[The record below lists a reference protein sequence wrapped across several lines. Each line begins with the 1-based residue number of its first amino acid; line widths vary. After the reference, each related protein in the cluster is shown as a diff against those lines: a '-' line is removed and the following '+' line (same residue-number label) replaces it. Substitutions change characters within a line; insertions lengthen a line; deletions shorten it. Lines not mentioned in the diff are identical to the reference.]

1 MDKQDICTN
10 KRYEMKFI
18 KLIIVALLI
27 FSCNNKK
34 QAQYVTVENNQTVS
48 QTEHPGKKLLETH
61 CYICHNPTMPEDQGR
76 IAPPMVAIKYHYI
89 NDETSKEEFIK
100 QIVAYTA
107 NPTEEKAKLFGAVRR
122 FGVMPKQQFP
132 EGVVEK
138 IADYMFDNDIE
149 EPEWFQDHMK
159 GKGPGNGKGK
169 GQGFGKGNGKG
180 QGFGKGQQNGKNFG
194 NANSIKS
201 AEDMGLEYAL
211 STKKVLGQN
220 LMGTIQKEGTL
231 AALNFCNIKAIPL
244 TDSMA
249 TKHNAIIK
257 RVSDKPRNPNNK
269 ANSEELT
276 YINQY
281 KKQVSLN
288 LEAKPTII
296 EKGEKVQ
303 FYYPITTNSMCLQCH
318 GDSNGVDPEV
328 RRKILSLYPKDM
340 AYDYTENQ
348 VRGIWSIEFDKP

>member
-10 KRYEMKFI
+10 KKNEMKFI
-18 KLIIVALLI
+18 KLIMVALLI

-34 QAQYVTVENNQTVS
+34 QAQYVTVENNQTAS
-48 QTEHPGKKLLETH
+48 QNEHPGKKLLETY

-89 NDETSKEEFIK
+89 NDDTTQEEFIK
-100 QIVAYTA
+100 QIVDYTV

-132 EGVVEK
+132 EGVIEK
-138 IADYMFDNDIE
+138 IADYMFDNAIE
-149 EPEWFQDHMK
+149 EPDWFQDHMK
-159 GKGPGNGKGK
+159 GKGFGNR
-169 GQGFGKGNGKG
+169 NGKG
-180 QGFGKGQQNGKNFG
+180 QGFGKGKGKGHQNGKNFG
-194 NANSIKS
+194 NANTPKS

-249 TKHNAIIK
+249 TKHHALIK

-288 LEAKPTII
+288 LEVKPSFSDLI
-296 EKGEKVQ
+296 
-303 FYYPITTNSMCLQCH
+303 F
-318 GDSNGVDPEV
+318 
-328 RRKILSLYPKDM
+328 
-340 AYDYTENQ
+340 
-348 VRGIWSIEFDKP
+348 

>member
-1 MDKQDICTN
+1 MN
-10 KRYEMKFI
+10 FI

-34 QAQYVTVENNQTVS
+34 QAQYVKVKNNQTVS
-48 QTEHPGKKLLETH
+48 QTEHPSKKLLETY
-61 CYICHNPTMPEDQGR
+61 CYICHNPTMPKGHGR

-89 NDETSKEEFIK
+89 NDDTTKEEFIK

-107 NPTEEKAKLFGAVRR
+107 NPTKEKAKLFGAVRR

-132 EGVVEK
+132 EGVIEK

-149 EPEWFQDHMK
+149 EPEWFRDHMK
-159 GKGPGNGKGK
+159 GKG
-169 GQGFGKGNGKG
+169 FGKGH
-180 QGFGKGQQNGKNFG
+180 QNGKNFG
-194 NANSIKS
+194 NSNTTKS
-201 AEDMGLEYAL
+201 AEDIGLEYAL
-211 STKKVLGQN
+211 STKKILGQN

-231 AALNFCNIKAIPL
+231 AALNFCNIKAMPL

-249 TKHNAIIK
+249 TKLNAFIK
-257 RVSDKPRNPNNK
+257 RVSDKPRNPKNK
-269 ANSEELT
+269 ANNEELT
-276 YINQY
+276 YINKY

-288 LEAKPTII
+288 LEVKPTII
-296 EKGEKVQ
+296 EKGGKVQ

-318 GDSNGVDPEV
+318 GDSKSIDPEV
-328 RRKILSLYPKDM
+328 RRKTLSLYPNDM
-340 AYDYTENQ
+340 AYDYAENQ

>member
-1 MDKQDICTN
+1 LDKKDICTD

-18 KLIIVALLI
+18 KLTIVALLI

-34 QAQYVTVENNQTVS
+34 QAQYVTVENKQIAN
-48 QTEHPGKKLLETH
+48 QTEHPGKKLLETY

-89 NDETSKEEFIK
+89 NDDTTKEEFIK
-100 QIVAYTA
+100 QIVDYTA

-132 EGVVEK
+132 EGVIEK

-149 EPEWFQDHMK
+149 EPDWFQDHMK
-159 GKGPGNGKGK
+159 GKGPGNRNGKR
-169 GQGFGKGNGKG
+169 QGFGNGKR
-180 QGFGKGQQNGKNFG
+180 KGHQNDKNFG
-194 NANSIKS
+194 NTNNSKS
-201 AEDMGLEYAL
+201 AEDIGLEYAL
-211 STKKVLGQN
+211 STKKILGQN

-231 AALNFCNIKAIPL
+231 AALNFCNIQAIPL

-249 TKHNAIIK
+249 TKHNANIK
-257 RVSDKPRNPNNK
+257 RVSDKPRNPDNK

-288 LEAKPTII
+288 LEVKPTII

-318 GDSNGVDPEV
+318 GDSNNIDPEV
-328 RRKILSLYPKDM
+328 RRNILSLYPNDM